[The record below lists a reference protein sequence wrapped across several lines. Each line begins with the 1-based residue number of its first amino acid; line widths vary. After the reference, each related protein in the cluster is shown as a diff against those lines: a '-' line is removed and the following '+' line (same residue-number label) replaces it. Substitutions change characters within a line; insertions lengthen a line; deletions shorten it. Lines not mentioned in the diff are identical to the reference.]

1 MEKQSIHFNF
11 IIYPEKHN
19 GTVLLAYET
28 HPEQLE
34 QKRDLD
40 QTTTVNLGTLRGIWS
55 SEKPKMHH
63 FVLAITTYRLK
74 GLIYIVKLHNL

>member
-55 SEKPKMHH
+55 REKPKMHH
-63 FVLAITTYRLK
+63 FCTDYYHISFKGTY
-74 GLIYIVKLHNL
+74 LHREAT